1 MIFSNCFYGFVS
13 FQKNISNTF
22 FLPEF
27 SKFRLILSAVYYLEK
42 KLEPLWISEK
52 INSEIDKNLAKYDK
66 IFHFGFNE
74 PSLIFLTSH
83 KATKLN
89 IKDFTKDLKQAK
101 ILYIVTEDYVHEIT
115 KAENFND
122 LKLIKKFDGFN
133 YSQGRKIKVSFF
145 GN

>member
-1 MIFSNCFYGFVS
+1 MLLWFRFSK
-13 FQKNISNTF
+13 KNISNTF
-22 FLPEF
+22 FAGIF
-27 SKFRLILSAVYYLEK
+27 QIQTYLSAVYYLEK

-122 LKLIKKFDGFN
+122 LKLIKNLMALIILKEE
-133 YSQGRKIKVSFF
+133 KIKVSFF